1 MLEHTLPLLG
11 IFLLGFT
18 LKKFHWI
25 QKEDGRII
33 SKLLMTLLV
42 PATIINSI
50 SSAVIEPQLLL
61 LPLAG
66 VTVVL
71 ILLGIGFLLVPLL
84 GLRGGTKGAFLVSF
98 PTLECGSIGY
108 AVMSAAFGPAGLTS
122 IALFDLGNACCFFLM
137 IPVIASFFGQRKER
151 FCMTAVLKQIGSTP
165 LLWAFAI
172 GVILNV
178 SHIHIA
184 MFSNMLSI
192 VASSLLFLIMFFI
205 GLEFDCSFS
214 SLVLPSLVMYLKMG
228 IGISVG
234 VCVSLLFGLTGVE
247 RIAVV
252 LAASLPASL
261 LTVIVAKESK
271 LDGQFVA
278 SMLSLALPV
287 AIAVSLIFTIMPQ

>member
-11 IFLLGFT
+11 IFLLGY
-18 LKKFHWI
+18 LSKRLRWI

-33 SKLLMTLLV
+33 STMLMTLLV
-42 PATIINSI
+42 PAAIINSI
-50 SSAVIEPQLLL
+50 SNAVIEPRLLF

-84 GLRGGTKGAFLVSF
+84 GLRGETKGAFLVSF

-108 AVMSAAFGPAGLTS
+108 AVMSAAFGTAGLTS
-122 IALFDLGNACCFFLM
+122 IVLFDLGNACCFFLV
-137 IPVIASFFGQRKER
+137 IPVLASLFGRRTEPFR
-151 FCMTAVLKQIGSTP
+151 WAIVLKQMMSTP

-172 GVILNV
+172 GVVLNV
-178 SHIHIA
+178 SHVHIA
-184 MFSNMLSI
+184 VLSNMLTI

-205 GLEFDCSFS
+205 GLEFECSSS
-214 SLVLPSLVMYLKMG
+214 SLVLPSLAMYLKMG

-234 VCVSLLFGLTGVE
+234 VLVSLLFGLTGVE

-252 LAASLPASL
+252 LASSLPASL
-261 LTVIVAKESK
+261 LTVIIAKESK
-271 LDGQFVA
+271 LDSQFVT
-278 SMLSLALPV
+278 SLLSLALPV
-287 AIAVSLIFTIMPQ
+287 SIAVSLIFSVLPQ